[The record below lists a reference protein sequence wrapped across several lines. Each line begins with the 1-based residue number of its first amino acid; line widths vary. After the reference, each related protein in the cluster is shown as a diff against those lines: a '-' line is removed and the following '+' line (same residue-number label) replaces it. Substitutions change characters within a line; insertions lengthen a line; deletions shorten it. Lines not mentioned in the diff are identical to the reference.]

1 MSKSRLASVLSV
13 TVIVFVL
20 AAAILN
26 YFNTGRITWKA
37 VGGFLFFV
45 SVALVVRTVVAGNG
59 GTSAGTDQ
67 KTTK

>member
-13 TVIVFVL
+13 TVIVLAL

-37 VGGFLFFV
+37 VGGLLFFV
-45 SVALVVRTVVAGNG
+45 SVALVVRTVVAANG
-59 GTSAGTDQ
+59 GPSAGTDQ
-67 KTTK
+67 KATK